1 MRILLSLI
9 GISLLLSC
17 KPDATKSTERYHEIS
32 GQTMGT
38 YYKITSKY
46 PDSLVT
52 SVMIKAIV
60 DGTLKEINQAVSTY
74 IKDSDISQINQS
86 IVNEPFAI
94 NDKHLSYNLDRA
106 LYWYEAT
113 GGYMDISVMPLVNYW
128 GFGYHKKK
136 AVKDVDSSAVDKVR
150 QLVGLDKWLLSERA
164 IVKKYDD
171 AQEIDMSALAK
182 GYAVD
187 YIAHILETFGS
198 ENYLVDIGG
207 EAVAKGVNAK
217 GHIWTLGIST
227 PSPDA
232 DMRDVELIVKL
243 DNKSMASSGN
253 YRNFHRVGDQIYGH
267 TIDPKTGY
275 PYQDSLLGV
284 SIITEECIDAD
295 AIATSCMAMGYAKA
309 ATFIA
314 SQPDV
319 SACFLVGSSDG
330 TINTRLANGFIRY
343 VVE

>member
-1 MRILLSLI
+1 MRIVVSLLV
-9 GISLLLSC
+9 ISLLVSC
-17 KPDATKSTERYHEIS
+17 KSDKSKSTDKYHEIS

-38 YYKITSKY
+38 YYKVTSKY

-74 IKDSDISQINQS
+74 IEDSDISLINQS
-86 IVNEPFAI
+86 AVHKPFGI
-94 NDKHLSYNLDRA
+94 DDKHLSYNLDRA
-106 LYWYEAT
+106 QHWYEET

-136 AVKDVDSSAVDKVR
+136 AVRDIDSSAVDKIR
-150 QLVGLDKWLLSERA
+150 RLVGLNKWDLTNNA
-164 IVKKYDD
+164 VTKNYNQ
-171 AQEIDMSALAK
+171 AQELDMSALAK

-187 YIAHILETFGS
+187 YVAHILETFGS

-217 GHIWTLGIST
+217 GNIWTLGIST

-232 DMRDVELIVKL
+232 DIRDVELIIQL
-243 DNKSMASSGN
+243 EDQAMASSGN
-253 YRNFHRVGDQIYGH
+253 YRNFHRVGDHIYGH
-267 TIDPKTGY
+267 TMDPTTGY

-284 SIITEECIDAD
+284 SIITDMCIDAD
-295 AIATSCMAMGYAKA
+295 AIATACMAMGYAKA

-343 VVE
+343 IVE